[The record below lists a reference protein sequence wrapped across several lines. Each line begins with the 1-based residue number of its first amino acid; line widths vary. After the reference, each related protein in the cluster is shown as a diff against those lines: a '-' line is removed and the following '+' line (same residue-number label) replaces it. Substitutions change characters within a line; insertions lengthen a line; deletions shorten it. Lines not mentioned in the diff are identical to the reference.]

1 MTEISELTANW
12 NYPSAI
18 RVGRG
23 RIQEL
28 PDNCKQL
35 SMKAPLLI
43 TDPALSAL
51 PMIQKIVNHCSA
63 AGLRCD
69 VFSKIQGNP
78 TGQNIIDG
86 VAAYRAGGHDGV
98 IALGGGSALDAG
110 KAVALMVGQERPL
123 WDFEDRSDNWQRVN
137 VAGMAAVVAVPTT
150 AGTGSEVGRASVIT
164 DSGQQ
169 VKKIIFHPNM
179 MPARV
184 ILDPELTVSLPA
196 KITAAT
202 GMDALSHNLETYC
215 APFYHPMADGIAME
229 GIRLVKDYLP
239 RAFADGR
246 DLEARTQMLTASL
259 MGATAFQKG
268 LGGMHAIAHSLGAVY
283 DAHHG
288 LLNAILMP
296 YILNANR
303 AAIEDRI
310 ERLGR
315 FLSLVDASFDGF
327 MGWILTLRSELGIPH
342 SLSAIGIDTTQA
354 ARIGA
359 MSAAAPSAGG
369 HPITFTAEQYSA
381 IFVEAVNGKI

>member
-1 MTEISELTANW
+1 MTESLSLIANW
-12 NYPSAI
+12 NYPCTI
-18 RVGRG
+18 RVGKG

-28 PDNCKQL
+28 PDSCKQL
-35 SMKAPLLI
+35 GMNAPLLI
-43 TDPALSAL
+43 TDPGLAEL
-51 PMIQKIVNHCSA
+51 PMVRDIIDHCKTS
-63 AGLRCD
+63 GLRCGI
-69 VFSKIQGNP
+69 FSAIQGNP
-78 TGQNIIDG
+78 TGQNVSDG
-86 VAAYRAGGHDGV
+86 VTAYRAGNHDGV

-123 WDFEDRSDNWQRVN
+123 WDFEDRGDNWLRVN
-137 VAGMAAVVAVPTT
+137 VAGMAAVIAVPTT

-164 DSGQQ
+164 DTEQQ

-202 GMDALSHNLETYC
+202 GMDALSHNLEAYC

-239 RAFADGR
+239 RAFANGR
-246 DLEARTQMLTASL
+246 DIEARTQMLTASL

-303 AAIEDRI
+303 TVIESRI

-315 FLSLVDASFDGF
+315 FLSLEDTSFDGF
-327 MGWILTLRSELGIPH
+327 LRWVLALRSQLGIPH
-342 SLSAIGIDTTQA
+342 SLSAIGIDTEQA
-354 ARIGA
+354 ARIGE
-359 MSAAAPSAGG
+359 MSAADPSAGG
-369 HPITFTAEQYSA
+369 NPIAFTAERYA
-381 IFVEAVNGKI
+381 EIIVEAVNGSR

>member
-1 MTEISELTANW
+1 MNELTVNW

-18 RVGRG
+18 RVGKG

-28 PDNCKQL
+28 PDICKQL
-35 SMKAPLLI
+35 TMNAPLLI
-43 TDPALSAL
+43 TDPGLAAL
-51 PMIQKIVNHCSA
+51 PLIQTVIDHCQE
-63 AGLRCD
+63 AGLRCGI
-69 VFSKIQGNP
+69 FSAIQGNP
-78 TGQNIIDG
+78 TGQNVSDG
-86 VAAYRAGGHDGV
+86 VAAYRSDNHDGV

-110 KAVALMVGQERPL
+110 KAVALMVGQNRPL
-123 WDFEDRSDNWQRVN
+123 WDFEDRGDNWLRVN
-137 VAGMAAVVAVPTT
+137 EAGIAAVIAVPTT

-164 DSGQQ
+164 DTEQQ
-169 VKKIIFHPNM
+169 VKKIIFHPKM

-202 GMDALSHNLETYC
+202 GMDALSHNLEAYC

-239 RAFADGR
+239 HAFADGQ

-303 AAIEDRI
+303 AAIESRI
-310 ERLGR
+310 ERLSC
-315 FLSLVDASFDGF
+315 FLSLEKTTFDGF
-327 MGWILTLRSELGIPH
+327 LSWILALRSQLGIPH
-342 SLSAIGIDTTQA
+342 SLSDIGIDATQSE
-354 ARIGA
+354 RIGE
-359 MSAAAPSAGG
+359 MSAADPSAGG
-369 HPITFTAEQYSA
+369 NPVEFTAERYA
-381 IFVEAVNGKI
+381 EIFVEAINGTL

>member
-1 MTEISELTANW
+1 MTESLSLIANW
-12 NYPSAI
+12 NYPCTI
-18 RVGRG
+18 RVGKG

-28 PDNCKQL
+28 PDSCKQL
-35 SMKAPLLI
+35 GMNAPLLI
-43 TDPALSAL
+43 TDPGLAEL
-51 PMIQKIVNHCSA
+51 PMVRDIIDHCKTS
-63 AGLRCD
+63 GLRCGI
-69 VFSKIQGNP
+69 FSAIQGNP
-78 TGQNIIDG
+78 TGQNVSDG
-86 VAAYRAGGHDGV
+86 VTAYRAGNHDGV

-123 WDFEDRSDNWQRVN
+123 WDFEDRGDNWLRVN
-137 VAGMAAVVAVPTT
+137 VAGMAAVIAVPTT

-164 DSGQQ
+164 DTEQQ

-202 GMDALSHNLETYC
+202 GMDALSHNLEAYC

-239 RAFADGR
+239 RAFENGQ
-246 DLEARTQMLTASL
+246 DLESRTQMLTASL

-303 AAIEDRI
+303 TVIESRI

-315 FLSLVDASFDGF
+315 FLSLEDTSFDGF
-327 MGWILTLRSELGIPH
+327 LRWVLALRSQLGIPH
-342 SLSAIGIDTTQA
+342 SLSAIGIDTEQA
-354 ARIGA
+354 ARIGE
-359 MSAAAPSAGG
+359 MSAADPSAGG
-369 HPITFTAEQYSA
+369 NPIAFTAERYA
-381 IFVEAVNGKI
+381 EIFVEAVNGSR